1 MTKFAFVVFAISVFL
16 QVFMSNRIAVKG
28 NKMLALLQK
37 ETTLEENI
45 AAIKLEGAGYSSL
58 IYIEKSARQ
67 LGFLDLKDNVGVISS
82 PVAVVTN

>member
-1 MTKFAFVVFAISVFL
+1 MTKQTFRFKRMTKFAFVVFAISVFL

-45 AAIKLEGAGYSSL
+45 AAIKLEGAGCSSL
-58 IYIEKSARQ
+58 I
-67 LGFLDLKDNVGVISS
+67 
-82 PVAVVTN
+82 